1 MDHPVRQNTRKMLQ
15 TIPLRPPSL
24 PLGEAVQEGNWHS
37 YHRTLLNS
45 SARLASAWLILIGLA
60 LGPSAAWAQ
69 DAAAP
74 HLVSAHLTAEIS
86 DGDADIQVR
95 VQYEVTL
102 AETTQTIPLRGLAF
116 FGTTPRALAAFADTV
131 ALPLHW
137 EAPDG
142 PLLAGEIPL
151 PTRLRRAGA
160 FAFTLEY
167 ALPRPPEARAF
178 DVTIPVLFVDWLP
191 TEAPQDF
198 FVAEIT
204 LPATYS
210 LVEAFPT
217 VLNREID
224 DSGRSRYRISLQV
237 LPSLVRLRGYVGQA
251 PLLTTARAID
261 LGVLAVLLLVILV
274 SWRWFRRSDPSSTH
288 P

>member
-1 MDHPVRQNTRKMLQ
+1 MVN
-15 TIPLRPPSL
+15 L
-24 PLGEAVQEGNWHS
+24 PKALALSACLV
-37 YHRTLLNS
+37 LL
-45 SARLASAWLILIGLA
+45 GLA

-74 HLVSAHLTAEIS
+74 HLVSAHLTADLP

-95 VQYEVTL
+95 VQYEVAL
-102 AETTQTIPLRGLAF
+102 AETTRTIPLRGLAF

-137 EAPDG
+137 EASDG

-151 PTRLRRAGA
+151 LPRLRRAGA

-167 ALPRPPEARAF
+167 TLPRPPEARAF
-178 DVTIPVLFVDWLP
+178 DVSIPVLFVDWLP

-198 FVAEIT
+198 FVAEVT

-217 VLNREID
+217 VLNQEIAD
-224 DSGRSRYRISLQV
+224 DERQRYRFSLQV

-261 LGVLAVLLLVILV
+261 LGVLAVLLLVAFV
-274 SWRWFRRSDPSSTH
+274 SWRYFRRLRPSSTH

>member
-1 MDHPVRQNTRKMLQ
+1 MFSALLST
-15 TIPLRPPSL
+15 TPLSPP
-24 PLGEAVQEGNWHS
+24 VQEGNWNS
-37 YHRTLLNS
+37 YHRTILDS

-74 HLVSAHLTAEIS
+74 HLVSVHLTADLP

-95 VQYEVTL
+95 VQYEVAL
-102 AETTQTIPLRGLAF
+102 AETTRAIPLRGLAF

-131 ALPLHW
+131 ALALRW
-137 EAPDG
+137 EASDG
-142 PLLAGEIPL
+142 PLLAGEISF

-167 ALPRPPEARAF
+167 ALPRPPAARTF
-178 DVTIPVLFVDWLP
+178 DVSIPVLFVDWRP

-198 FVAEIT
+198 FVAEVT

-217 VLNREID
+217 VLNQEIAD
-224 DSGRSRYRISLQV
+224 DERQRYLFSLQV

-261 LGVLAVLLLVILV
+261 LGVLAVLLLVALV
-274 SWRWFRRSDPSSTH
+274 SWRYFRRRGPSSTH
-288 P
+288 L

>member
-1 MDHPVRQNTRKMLQ
+1 MKGMLLPDASVSSNVDMVKIHGVNPSDLVR
-15 TIPLRPPSL
+15 
-24 PLGEAVQEGNWHS
+24 A
-37 YHRTLLNS
+37 
-45 SARLASAWLILIGLA
+45 AWVILIGLA
-60 LGPSAAWAQ
+60 LGPSASWAQ
-69 DAAAP
+69 DAATP
-74 HLVSAHLTAEIS
+74 HLVSAHLTADIS

-102 AETTQTIPLRGLAF
+102 AETTRTIPLRGLAF

-137 EAPDG
+137 EASDG
-142 PLLAGEIPL
+142 PLLAGEIQVL
-151 PTRLRRAGA
+151 PRLRRAGA
-160 FAFTLEY
+160 LAFTLEY
-167 ALPRPPEARAF
+167 RLPRLPEARTF
-178 DVTIPVLFVDWLP
+178 DVSLPVLFVDWLP

-198 FVAEIT
+198 FVAEVT

-217 VLNREID
+217 VLNREIAD
-224 DSGRSRYRISLQV
+224 GGRARYRFSLQV

-274 SWRWFRRSDPSSTH
+274 SWRRFRRRGPSSTN